1 MKAYRTPAREG
12 KSEEIIKRSSCLG
25 SVWRVFGE
33 QDAQE
38 KIAAEKKRHPDAR
51 HCAWAYVLG
60 KDGDRL
66 RYSDDGE
73 PQGTAGQPI
82 LEVIRKRELTDT
94 LVCVTRYFGGI
105 LLGAGGLTRAYA
117 LAAADALTD
126 AGTAVMLETVRTHLT
141 VDYPRLARLKNVL
154 ERDVR
159 VKIEETVFSS
169 AAEMTVLV
177 QSAAWDEF
185 CARIADLSGGS
196 FAPQGTE
203 TVFLPW
209 EVQQEN

>member
-1 MKAYRTPAREG
+1 MKTYRTPAREG
-12 KSEEIIKRSSCLG
+12 KSEETVKRSTFLG
-25 SVWRVFGE
+25 AVWRIASE

-38 KIAAEKKRHPDAR
+38 RIAAEKKRHPDAR
-51 HCAWAYVLG
+51 HCAWAFVLG
-60 KDGDRL
+60 KEGDCL
-66 RYSDDGE
+66 RYADDGE

-82 LEVIRKRELTDT
+82 LEVIRKRGLTDT

-126 AGTAVMLETVRTHLT
+126 AGTTVMLETVRARLT
-141 VDYPRLARLKNVL
+141 VDYPRLARLKNAL
-154 ERDVR
+154 EKDGC
-159 VKIEETVFSS
+159 VKIEQTVFSS
-169 AAEMTVLV
+169 DADMTVLV
-177 QSAAWDEF
+177 QRAAWEDF

-196 FAPQGTE
+196 FAPRKTE

-209 EVQQEN
+209 EE